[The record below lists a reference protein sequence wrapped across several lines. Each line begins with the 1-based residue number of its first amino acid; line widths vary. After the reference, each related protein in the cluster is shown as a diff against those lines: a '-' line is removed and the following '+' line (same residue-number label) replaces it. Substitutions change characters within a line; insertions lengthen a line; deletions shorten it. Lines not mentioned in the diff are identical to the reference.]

1 MVNLAEKYQIQD
13 LLEELVFQMEQYP
26 LTMQTVLDITE
37 TAEQFTQFP
46 KVSGQLLTNCS
57 KFLKTN
63 LKTDRLKLQFALDQS
78 GKGKEKIVLY
88 LLSLSCSNCRNNMAD
103 CMDGKPITNCDKIA
117 AGMTVTVTTKEPT
130 HSWLVSIVTVA
141 SVNPATNKIKVISPV
156 NQNTEEH
163 AVILG

>member
-1 MVNLAEKYQIQD
+1 ML
-13 LLEELVFQMEQYP
+13 
-26 LTMQTVLDITE
+26 
-37 TAEQFTQFP
+37 
-46 KVSGQLLTNCS
+46 KVSEDH
-57 KFLKTN
+57 
-63 LKTDRLKLQFALDQS
+63 LKTDRLKLQFALNQS

-130 HSWLVSIVTVA
+130 NTWLGKTITVV
-141 SVNPATNKIKVISPV
+141 SVNSATNKIKVISPV

-163 AVILG
+163 AVILWGTKNAQFSFKCNS